1 MVAFLYLT
9 LSLSMFSKVHS
20 CCSIYHYSTSFYGP
34 VIFRC
39 MNIPHFAYSFNILGS
54 FHFWAIMNNAGIS
67 RVFHK
72 SHTVV
77 HFIQKRKLDKLN
89 LLMCA
94 HLCMKEI
101 LSLYLFFFGCE
112 TYTILSF
119 PTRNWTQALGSK
131 SSES

>member
-54 FHFWAIMNNAGIS
+54 FHFWAITNNAGIS

-77 HFIQKRKLDKLN
+77 YFIQKRKLDKLN

-94 HLCMKEI
+94 HLYMKEI
-101 LSLYLFFFGCE
+101 LSLYFFFGCE

-119 PTRNWTQALGSK
+119 PTRDWTQALGSK